1 MECQTMEKNKLEI
14 EKVCQKLHYL
24 CCYSRMNIELPIF
37 FVICRAQ
44 YTQDKLARQWKQLER
59 SEALFEQ
66 RKMAASEG
74 IENAERMMS
83 MIRSAEAR
91 LNTEMERL
99 VHLSDYVREKDIR
112 AQEQLEHA
120 RDLTNK
126 LLEIDVSRDEF
137 FENAEKNQLEMSE
150 SRMIIARERVAM
162 LKERARE
169 RERCLVGGSIGKLQ

>member
-1 MECQTMEKNKLEI
+1 M
-14 EKVCQKLHYL
+14 
-24 CCYSRMNIELPIF
+24 
-37 FVICRAQ
+37 FVVSI
-44 YTQDKLARQWKQLER
+44 TQDKLARQWKQLER

-66 RKMAASEG
+66 RKLAASEG
-74 IENAERMMS
+74 IENAEKMMS

-137 FENAEKNQLEMSE
+137 FENAEKYQQEMSE

-162 LKERARE
+162 LKERVRE
-169 RERCLVGGSIGKLQ
+169 RERSLVGGSIGKRQ